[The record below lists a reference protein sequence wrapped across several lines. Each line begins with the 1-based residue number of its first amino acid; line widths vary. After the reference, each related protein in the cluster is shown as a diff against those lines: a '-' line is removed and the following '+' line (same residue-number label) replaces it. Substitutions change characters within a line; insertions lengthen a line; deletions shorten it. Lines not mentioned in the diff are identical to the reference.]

1 MSAEAGDTQR
11 SDEMPAATKGR
22 LVIISALLASVFVCL
37 FITIPWMARPQESAD
52 SVAQRLGRPQFVA
65 QAAGQVGKT
74 ITFFRLQH
82 VEPGKAP
89 LPDGATAWVFCDQ
102 RSSDH
107 LSNYIRFAFT
117 AFAPEKSYGVVYP
130 LRGPVFIFDK
140 NNKVVMS
147 HDLGRVEEV
156 GIIFPLG
163 ELIERRRN

>member
-1 MSAEAGDTQR
+1 
-11 SDEMPAATKGR
+11 MPAATNGR
-22 LVIISALLASVFVCL
+22 LVIISALLASVLICL
-37 FITIPWMARPQESAD
+37 FIAIPRMARRQESAD

-82 VEPGKAP
+82 VEPGNAP

-102 RSSDH
+102 RSSEH
-107 LSNYIRFAFT
+107 LSDKIRYAFL
-117 AFAPEKSYGVVYP
+117 AIAPEKSYGVVYP
-130 LRGPVFIFDK
+130 LRGTVFIFDQ

-147 HDLGRVEEV
+147 HDLSRVEEV